1 VRAFA
6 LVVGLLLFA
15 GCLDS
20 DGPPSEEAAPTPT
33 APPFVG
39 ADGSGAGAGT
49 GSGGGDGGDGAS
61 AIEIPPGCD
70 IERPATIHSPGG
82 IEVFTTRPRGLP
94 CLVPTM
100 YGTGEPSIG
109 VTSTGNLFLYPA
121 YLAPAEQLQ
130 TAEQFTGLGI
140 ARSLDQGKTFTR
152 QISGLAGEETAN
164 FHPYT
169 ADPFMY
175 VDPYTDRVF
184 MEDLAVPPF
193 NCANLSF
200 SDDEGESWTQTM
212 GGCLIWDHVG
222 YGSGPPTVSQ
232 PDYPVV
238 IQRCAITLVAT
249 TLASQATGCQKTLD
263 GGMTWQ
269 PPGDPAFFGGPDG
282 LPYVPATCHGAA
294 HHVFVDHRGW
304 TWIGRDWCGTGPWV
318 ALSKDEG
325 ATWTQSHVMDGPIPY
340 HDVAVGAD
348 AAGNA
353 YAFWI
358 DHDRR
363 PMLSV
368 SKDDGATWAE
378 PWDIAPPGVTAA
390 GMTNLAPAGAG
401 KAGFTYAATFE
412 GMEGVYAV
420 VAAGY
425 ALDTEHPI
433 FHTAVPAEPINP
445 GDCNGGTCDGQTDF
459 LDASVGPDGSVWGSY
474 ATPNVA
480 AGRLWGAPSLW
491 DAVDPNGVYGGWEEG
506 ATTG

>member
-1 VRAFA
+1 M
-6 LVVGLLLFA
+6 
-15 GCLDS
+15 S
-20 DGPPSEEAAPTPT
+20 N
-33 APPFVG
+33 
-39 ADGSGAGAGT
+39 GAGGGT
-49 GSGGGDGGDGAS
+49 GGEGDGAKDGPI
-61 AIEIPPGCD
+61 AIPPGCD
-70 IERPATIHSPGG
+70 IDRPAIIHGPGG
-82 IEVFTTRPRGLP
+82 IPIATARPRGLP
-94 CLVPTM
+94 CLLPTI

-109 VTSTGNLFLYPA
+109 VTSLGNLFLYPA
-121 YLAPAEQLQ
+121 YLAPTEQLQ
-130 TAEQFTGLGI
+130 GAEQFTGLGI

-152 QISGLAGEETAN
+152 QIDGLAGQEEAN

-193 NCANLSF
+193 NCSNLSY
-200 SDDEGESWTQTM
+200 SDDQGESWTQTM
-212 GGCLIWDHVG
+212 GGCLVWDHVG
-222 YGSGPPTVSQ
+222 YGSGPATVSQ

-238 IQRCAITLVAT
+238 IQRCAITMMAT
-249 TLASQATGCQKTLD
+249 TLASEGTGCQKTLD
-263 GGMTWQ
+263 GGMTWE

-282 LPYVPATCHGAA
+282 LPYAPGTCNGAA

-318 ALSKDEG
+318 AMSKDEG
-325 ATWTQSHVMDGPIPY
+325 ATWTKSHVFDGAMSY

-348 AAGNA
+348 SAGNA

-363 PMLSV
+363 PVLAV
-368 SKDDGATWAE
+368 SKDDGATWSE

-390 GMTNLAPAGAG
+390 GMSNIAPGGAG

-412 GMEGVYAV
+412 GLEGVHAV

-425 ALDTEHPI
+425 GLDTEHPI
-433 FHTAVPAEPINP
+433 FHSAVASPPDSPIND
-445 GDCNGGTCDGQTDF
+445 GDCNAGTCDGETDF
-459 LDASVGPDGSVWGSY
+459 LDATIGPDGSVWGSY
-474 ATPNVA
+474 AVPYVA

-491 DAVDPNGVYGGWEEG
+491 DDADPNGVYGGWNEST
-506 ATTG
+506 TTG